1 MTQVSTAR
9 VAVAR
14 MAAIFLIG
22 LAVYWIFVFTQTD
35 FRPQRRSLY
44 LPIAALL
51 LLIGGGV
58 WLRYRW
64 AFVASLLLA
73 ALGLAFTCLML
84 VGAPANPALWVQAL
98 VLVSYLAIVGP
109 LGFPRRGD

>member
-1 MTQVSTAR
+1 MTQVPTAR
-9 VAVAR
+9 LAVAR
-14 MAAIFLIG
+14 TAAILLMG

-44 LPIAALL
+44 LPIAAFLL
-51 LLIGGGV
+51 PIGGGV

-64 AFVASLLLA
+64 AFIASLLVA

-84 VGAPANPALWVQAL
+84 VGAPANAALWGQAL
-98 VLVSYLAIVGP
+98 VLVVYLAVVGP